1 MKILMATMGLDI
13 GGAETHIVE
22 LAKELRHQGHD
33 VAVVSNGG
41 VYVPEITAA
50 GIRHYSAPMHRRSFR
65 DMRRSRAI
73 LRQVIE
79 QEQPDVVHAH
89 ARIPAFLCGSLQRK
103 LRFPFVTTAHWV
115 FDARGALRYLTN
127 WGDRTIAVSQDIRE
141 YLIREYGLPA
151 QHISVTING
160 IDTDKFSPAVSGA
173 RVIAEF
179 GLNPERP
186 IVSYVSRMD
195 EDRALV
201 ARQLIDI
208 APELDR
214 LVPGVQLLIAGGG
227 NVFEPLRAKA
237 QAVNAALGRPCITM
251 TGPRTDINE
260 IVAAGQIFVGVS
272 RAALEAMSAGKPV
285 IVAGNEGYHG
295 LFGPDKLQEAQAG
308 NFCCRGLPLSDP
320 QTLLKDVAA
329 ALAMSPAEKERT
341 GAYGRQV
348 IFDYYSV
355 RRMAN
360 DCLSVYDQVRRRRFR
375 VVMSGYYG
383 FANAGDDAILEAIQQ
398 AIHEA
403 SEDIAVTVLSN
414 DPELTRKQYG
424 MEAIPRF
431 RMWKVFSALRRS
443 DALLSG
449 GGSLLQDATSNRSLF
464 YYLSVI
470 RCAEWLG
477 KPVMLYAN
485 GIGPV
490 RRPSNRRRVKKVV
503 ERATLVTL
511 RDHSSARE
519 LAAMGVSRPDLRVT
533 ADPVFHL
540 SPADPERGQALCA
553 CAGLD
558 PGNPFVAVSVRE
570 WRNTEH
576 FHQELAALCDH
587 LHRAHGLEVLFLL
600 MQPDRDRATAQQVQ
614 RYMAEPSH
622 LLDAACTP
630 RELMA
635 VLGQAKLCLA
645 MRLHT
650 LIFAA
655 RMAVPSMGLV
665 YDPKV
670 ESYLQELEL
679 PAAGHVDR
687 FDGQQAIARADN
699 LMAEYDQVLQR
710 LRVKSAALAR
720 AADENEML
728 LLDML
733 EHPKK
738 RYHSE
743 PEQP

>member
-22 LAKELRHQGHD
+22 LAKELRHQGHE
-33 VAVVSNGG
+33 VVVVSNGG

-50 GIRHYSAPMHRRSFR
+50 GIRHYNAPMHRRSLG
-65 DMRRSRAI
+65 DMLRSRAI
-73 LRQVIE
+73 LRDVIARE
-79 QEQPDVVHAH
+79 KPDVVHAH
-89 ARIPAFLCGSLQRK
+89 ARIPAFLCGTLQR
-103 LRFPFVTTAHWV
+103 RMGFPFVTTAHWV
-115 FDARGALRYLTN
+115 FDTSGMLRYLTN
-127 WGDRTIAVSQDIRE
+127 WGQRTIAVSEDIKS
-141 YLIREYGLPA
+141 YLIREYHLPA
-151 QHISVTING
+151 DHISVTING
-160 IDTDKFSPAVSGA
+160 IDTEKFSPEISGA
-173 RVIAEF
+173 RVMAEF
-179 GLNPERP
+179 GLDPKRP

-195 EDRALV
+195 ADRALV
-201 ARQLIDI
+201 ARQLIEI

-214 LVPGVQLLIAGGG
+214 AVPGVQLLIAGGG
-227 NVFEPLRAKA
+227 NVFQELLAKA
-237 QAVNAALGRPCITM
+237 KEVNAALGRPCVTM
-251 TGPRTDINE
+251 AGPRTDINE
-260 IVAAGQIFVGVS
+260 IVAAGDIFVGVS

-295 LFGPDKLQEAQAG
+295 LFGPEKLAEAQAG
-308 NFCCRGLPLSDP
+308 NFCCRGLPLSQP
-320 QTLLKDVAA
+320 QTLLKDVVS
-329 ALAMSPAEKERT
+329 ALALSPEEKARV

-355 RRMAN
+355 RRMAG
-360 DCLSVYDQVRRRRFR
+360 DCLAMYEQVRRRKYQ

-403 SEDIAVTVLSN
+403 SDDIGVTVLSN
-414 DPELTRKQYG
+414 DPELTRRQYG

-449 GGSLLQDATSNRSLF
+449 GGSLLQDTTSTRSLF

-470 RCAEWLG
+470 RCAQLLG

-490 RRPSNRRRVKKVV
+490 RRPGNRRRVKKVV

-519 LAAMGVSRPDLRVT
+519 LADMGVTRSDLHVT

-540 SPADPERGQALCA
+540 SPASPERGLELCRA
-553 CAGLD
+553 AGLPED
-558 PGNPFVAVSVRE
+558 KPFVAVSVRE
-570 WRNTEH
+570 WPDTGR
-576 FHQELAALCDH
+576 FPKELAALCDH
-587 LHRAHGLEVLFLL
+587 LRRTYGLEVLFLL
-600 MQPDRDRATAQQVQ
+600 MQPTRDRATAQLVRQA
-614 RYMAEPSH
+614 MSEPSY

-635 VLGQAKLCLA
+635 VLGQARLCLA

-650 LIFAA
+650 LIFAG

-679 PAAGHVDR
+679 PAAGYVDR
-687 FDGQQAIARADN
+687 FDAREAIARADA
-699 LMAEYDQVLQR
+699 LMADYDHVLER
-710 LRVKSAALAR
+710 LRLKSAQLTQ
-720 AADENEML
+720 AAQENEAL
-728 LLDML
+728 LLKML
-733 EHPKK
+733 E
-738 RYHSE
+738 
-743 PEQP
+743 QQN

>member
-22 LAKELRHQGHD
+22 LAKELRHQGHE
-33 VAVVSNGG
+33 VVVVSNGG

-50 GIRHYSAPMHRRSFR
+50 GIRHYNAPMHRRSLG
-65 DMRRSRAI
+65 DMLRSRAI
-73 LRQVIE
+73 LRDVIARE
-79 QEQPDVVHAH
+79 KPDVVHAH
-89 ARIPAFLCGSLQRK
+89 ARIPAFLCGTLQR
-103 LRFPFVTTAHWV
+103 RMGFPFVTTAHWV
-115 FDARGALRYLTN
+115 FDTSGMLRYLTN
-127 WGDRTIAVSQDIRE
+127 WGQRTIAVSEDIKS
-141 YLIREYGLPA
+141 YLIREYHLPA
-151 QHISVTING
+151 DHISVTING
-160 IDTDKFSPAVSGA
+160 IDTEKFSPEISGE
-173 RVIAEF
+173 RVMAEF
-179 GLNPERP
+179 GLDPKRP

-195 EDRALV
+195 ADRALV
-201 ARQLIDI
+201 ARQLIEI

-214 LVPGVQLLIAGGG
+214 AVPGVQLLIAGGG
-227 NVFEPLRAKA
+227 NVFQELLAKA
-237 QAVNAALGRPCITM
+237 KEVNAALGRPCVTM
-251 TGPRTDINE
+251 AGPRTDINE
-260 IVAAGQIFVGVS
+260 IVAAGDIFVGVS

-295 LFGPDKLQEAQAG
+295 LFGPEKLAEAQAG
-308 NFCCRGLPLSDP
+308 NFCCRGLPLSQP
-320 QTLLKDVAA
+320 QTLLKDVVS
-329 ALAMSPAEKERT
+329 ALALSPEEKARV

-355 RRMAN
+355 RRMAG
-360 DCLSVYDQVRRRRFR
+360 DCLAMYEQVRRRKYQ

-403 SEDIAVTVLSN
+403 SDDIGVTVLSN
-414 DPELTRKQYG
+414 DPELTRRQYG

-449 GGSLLQDATSNRSLF
+449 GGSLLQDTTSTRSLF

-470 RCAEWLG
+470 RCAQLLG

-490 RRPSNRRRVKKVV
+490 RRPGNRRRVKKVV

-519 LAAMGVSRPDLRVT
+519 LADMGVTRSDLHVT

-540 SPADPERGQALCA
+540 SPASPERGLELCRA
-553 CAGLD
+553 AGLPED
-558 PGNPFVAVSVRE
+558 KPFVAVSVRE
-570 WRNTEH
+570 WPDTGR
-576 FHQELAALCDH
+576 FPKELAALCDH
-587 LHRAHGLEVLFLL
+587 LRRTYGLEVLFLL
-600 MQPDRDRATAQQVQ
+600 MQPTRDRATAQLVRQA
-614 RYMAEPSH
+614 MSEPSY

-635 VLGQAKLCLA
+635 VLGQARLCLA

-650 LIFAA
+650 LIFAG

-679 PAAGHVDR
+679 PAAGYVDR
-687 FDGQQAIARADN
+687 FDAREAIARADA
-699 LMAEYDQVLQR
+699 LMGDYDRVLER
-710 LRVKSAALAR
+710 LRLKSAQLTQ
-720 AADENEML
+720 AAQENEAL
-728 LLDML
+728 LLKML
-733 EHPKK
+733 E
-738 RYHSE
+738 
-743 PEQP
+743 QQN

>member
-22 LAKELRHQGHD
+22 LAKELRHQGHE
-33 VAVVSNGG
+33 VVVVSNGG

-50 GIRHYSAPMHRRSFR
+50 GIRHYNAPMHRRSLG
-65 DMRRSRAI
+65 DMLRSRAI
-73 LRQVIE
+73 LRDVIS
-79 QEQPDVVHAH
+79 QEKPDVVHAH
-89 ARIPAFLCGSLQRK
+89 ARIPAFLCGTLQR
-103 LRFPFVTTAHWV
+103 RMGFPFVTTAHWV
-115 FDARGALRYLTN
+115 FDTSGMLRYLTN
-127 WGDRTIAVSQDIRE
+127 WGQRTIAVSEDIKS
-141 YLIREYGLPA
+141 YLIREYHLPA
-151 QHISVTING
+151 EHISVTING
-160 IDTDKFSPAVSGA
+160 IDTEKFSPDISGE
-173 RVIAEF
+173 RVMAEF
-179 GLNPERP
+179 GLDPSKP

-201 ARQLIDI
+201 ARQLIEI
-208 APELDR
+208 APQLDR
-214 LVPGVQLLIAGGG
+214 AVPGIQLLIAGGG
-227 NVFEPLRAKA
+227 NVFQELLAKA
-237 QAVNAALGRPCITM
+237 KEVNAALGRSCVTM
-251 TGPRTDINE
+251 AGPRTDINE
-260 IVAAGQIFVGVS
+260 IVAAGDIFVGVS
-272 RAALEAMSAGKPV
+272 RAALEAMSAAKPV

-295 LFGPDKLQEAQAG
+295 LFGPEKLAEAQAG
-308 NFCCRGLPLSDP
+308 NFCCRGLPLSQP
-320 QTLLKDVAA
+320 QTLLKDVTA
-329 ALAMSPAEKERT
+329 ALALSPEEKAQA

-360 DCLSVYDQVRRRRFR
+360 DCLAMYEQVRRRKYQ

-403 SEDIAVTVLSN
+403 SDDIGVTVLSN

-449 GGSLLQDATSNRSLF
+449 GGSLLQDTTSTRSLF

-470 RCAEWLG
+470 RCAQLLG

-490 RRPSNRRRVKKVV
+490 RRPGNRRRVKRVV

-519 LAAMGVSRPDLRVT
+519 LADMGVTRSDLHVT

-540 SPADPERGQALCA
+540 SPASPERGLELCRT
-553 CAGLD
+553 AGL
-558 PGNPFVAVSVRE
+558 PEGKPFVAVSVRE
-570 WRNTEH
+570 WPDTGR
-576 FHQELAALCDH
+576 FPKELATLCDH
-587 LHRAHGLEVLFLL
+587 LRRTYGLEVLFLL
-600 MQPDRDRATAQQVQ
+600 MQPTRDRATAQLVRQA
-614 RYMAEPSH
+614 MSEPSYI
-622 LLDAACTP
+622 LDAACTP

-635 VLGQAKLCLA
+635 VLGQARLCLA

-650 LIFAA
+650 LIFAG

-679 PAAGHVDR
+679 PAAGYVDR
-687 FDGQQAIARADN
+687 FDPKEAIIRADA
-699 LMAEYDQVLQR
+699 LMADYDHVLER
-710 LRVKSAALAR
+710 LRLKSAQLAQ
-720 AADENEML
+720 AARENEAL
-728 LLDML
+728 LLNML
-733 EHPKK
+733 EQQ
-738 RYHSE
+738 R
-743 PEQP
+743 